1 MKLTT
6 LLNNSLNKRKQV
18 PLSKLRRKAA
28 KLGFDIEI
36 DRIGRDVGYWIVGG
50 DDFADDRYCSSKE
63 ELEYK
68 LDSF

>member
-36 DRIGRDVGYWIVGG
+36 DRIGRDIG
-50 DDFADDRYCSSKE
+50 
-63 ELEYK
+63 
-68 LDSF
+68 